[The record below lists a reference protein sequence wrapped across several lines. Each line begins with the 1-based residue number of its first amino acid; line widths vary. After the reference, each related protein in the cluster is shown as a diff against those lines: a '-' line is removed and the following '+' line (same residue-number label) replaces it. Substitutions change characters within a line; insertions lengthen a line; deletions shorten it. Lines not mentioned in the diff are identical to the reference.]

1 MKKLIFISLFTIAL
15 ADCEDPNQTEYFITC
30 DGGSYQNEIS
40 WNLNPI
46 GLDGGAPYSEYI
58 CLSDND
64 YELRMFDSYGDGWNG
79 NLWSIYKGDFDGDLV
94 AECSLGGAYQDWG
107 QCFFAL
113 GDIIEETCAEMNGNQ
128 CISNSD
134 CEWIEDI
141 NNYSCSGFSQN
152 QCYQYEGC
160 DWTLSYGGSYG
171 SWSHTCS
178 GSYQIDNSYCEEIEV
193 LECSEM
199 NQLGCVNDSSCE
211 WVENIDT
218 GSCSSLSVQGYY
230 TECDLPEYGSC
241 YSECT
246 NWGSYY
252 GGMFCYGTM
261 YCTGGNYQTDNSYC
275 EENEYLLGDTNS
287 DFIINILD
295 IIIIVDIILNEESND
310 LADIN
315 NDGLVNIIDIVQL
328 VDIILNN

>member
-30 DGGSYQNEIS
+30 DGGSYQNEVS

-94 AECSLGGAYQDWG
+94 AQCSLHEANQDWG
-107 QCFFAL
+107 QCFFTL
-113 GDIIEETCAEMNGNQ
+113 GDIIEETCA
-128 CISNSD
+128 
-134 CEWIEDI
+134 
-141 NNYSCSGFSQN
+141 
-152 QCYQYEGC
+152 
-160 DWTLSYGGSYG
+160 
-171 SWSHTCS
+171 
-178 GSYQIDNSYCEEIEV
+178 
-193 LECSEM
+193 EM